1 LKFNEKK
8 KPNLFLVG
16 KRIEILTNHFKIELN
31 STNESQF
38 IYQFDVDVEI
48 LMRDGSWR
56 SCKRDERFQVMKTI
70 IDREKFP
77 LVWYDQGKTLYSQE
91 NLTLKLKNE
100 YECEIT
106 HRKTGR
112 KNRFRFLLINLVK
125 TYDLK
130 VLFDFIQRRITHRPH
145 DAVRILE
152 TLLKQ
157 TQRAEMVVIKNQFYY
172 KNQRLDDLG
181 DGRGLA
187 SGFYQ
192 AIILGQRGLTL
203 NVNNTFTCFY
213 QNLNLVEF
221 ISKFL
226 GKDISRAGSTF
237 SVVNI

>member
-1 LKFNEKK
+1 MN
-8 KPNLFLVG
+8 
-16 KRIEILTNHFKIELN
+16 
-31 STNESQF
+31 
-38 IYQFDVDVEI
+38 
-48 LMRDGSWR
+48 
-56 SCKRDERFQVMKTI
+56 
-70 IDREKFP
+70 
-77 LVWYDQGKTLYSQE
+77 
-91 NLTLKLKNE
+91 
-100 YECEIT
+100 
-106 HRKTGR
+106 
-112 KNRFRFLLINLVK
+112 
-125 TYDLK
+125 
-130 VLFDFIQRRITHRPH
+130 LFDFIQRRITHRPH